1 MSDSDQQ
8 RRGRLAGALGF
19 CWGVAV
25 LAAHFSGVLE
35 DFEELLRDRLLMLPA
50 PAVQKDPRLALI
62 AIDRIPSDR
71 PWPWPRL
78 DYALLLRGLLP
89 YAPENVVF
97 EMLLNDRDTQYSA
110 FDNSF
115 AAAVGRQGR
124 VAFAGAVMVRDD
136 GAPLPARL
144 PVLQAAPGAGRLPPF
159 GSVLWPL
166 ETFSDASAVGA
177 INLLP
182 EEGGRIRRV
191 PLVFR
196 LRNQIVPSL
205 ILQAVADRLG
215 ADLSKSILRPGDSID
230 LRNAQGLELQRI
242 PIDDEGRLRV
252 RFRRQEPAVW
262 TAAFDNVL
270 LYADQLERGLQ
281 PERNLRE
288 LRGRQVWIGRTD
300 RQGSETLMTPG
311 GPIAPVELQ
320 MLAVSKIL
328 SRDYL
333 RPVPAA
339 PTAAFFLLFAV
350 LLAPLFVRWGTGT
363 ALAII
368 GASTWT
374 VVEGAI
380 LGLRLQNWIFPIIGF
395 VLLAGGLLVVGYATR
410 HWEWE
415 SSPPDEDKN
424 QLPLDFK
431 GDKLKPE
438 VVRPSFWDRKK
449 NKSA

>member
-1 MSDSDQQ
+1 MTDSDQQ

-35 DFEELLRDRLLMLPA
+35 DFDELLRDRLLMLPA
-50 PAVQKDPRLALI
+50 RAVQTDTRLALI

-110 FDNSF
+110 FDSSF
-115 AAAVGRQGR
+115 AAAVSRQGR
-124 VAFAGAVMVRDD
+124 VTFAAAAMVRND
-136 GAPLPARL
+136 GAALPEQL
-144 PVLQAAPGAGRLPPF
+144 PKLQAEQGTGRLPQF

-166 ETFSDASAVGA
+166 ETFSDASAVG
-177 INLLP
+177 ITNLLP
-182 EEGGRIRRV
+182 EESGRIRRI

-196 LRNQIVPSL
+196 LRNHLVPSL
-205 ILQAVADRLG
+205 ILQAAADRWG
-215 ADLSKSILRPGDSID
+215 ADLSKSVFNPGESML
-230 LRNAQGLELQRI
+230 LRNAQGRELQRI
-242 PIDDEGRLRV
+242 PVDDEGRLLV
-252 RFRRQEPAVW
+252 RFRQQEPAVW

-270 LYADQLERGLQ
+270 LYADQSDRGLQ

-300 RQGSETLMTPG
+300 RQGSEILLTPA
-311 GPIAPVELQ
+311 GPISPVELQ

-328 SRDYL
+328 SRDFL
-333 RPVPAA
+333 RPVPAGA
-339 PTAAFFLLFAV
+339 TAAFFLLFAV
-350 LLAPLFVRWGTGT
+350 LLAPLFVRWGAGP
-363 ALAII
+363 AVAMV
-368 GASTWT
+368 GASAW
-374 VVEGAI
+374 VVIEGAI
-380 LGLRLQNWIFPIIGF
+380 LGLRLQNWTFPIVGF
-395 VLLAGGLLVVGYATR
+395 VLLAAGLFVVGYATR

-415 SSPPDEDKN
+415 SLPASEDKN

-431 GDKLKPE
+431 EGSKKRE
-438 VVRPSFWDRKK
+438 GVRPSFWSRKK
-449 NKSA
+449 G